1 LEDISVLLKRLEHIK
16 KIEDETIRHFQDRFE
31 YILYQIPESHHP
43 EDKYI
48 IHLYTNVL
56 LVHLGFPLSK
66 KGPRMLDEAHSM
78 AKRIKKNISLSK
90 IRHFFTSGTFSVESL
105 FSLETF
111 TVDFQE
117 EGEQNFDQQG
127 REKNH

>member
-1 LEDISVLLKRLEHIK
+1 VP
-16 KIEDETIRHFQDRFE
+16 KIIRI
-31 YILYQIPESHHP
+31 ILYQILESHRP
-43 EDKYI
+43 EEKCI

-56 LVHLGFPLSK
+56 LVHLGLSISI
-66 KGPRMLDEAHSM
+66 PRMLDEAHNM

-90 IRHFFTSGTFSVESL
+90 IRRFFTSCTFSVESL

-111 TVDFQE
+111 TIDFQE